1 VSDESIS
8 TSSELKTITYDTVK
22 EFFERYIKNYL
33 PYSDAKVYDT
43 IINNLVDYYYNHAY
57 NDIPTDFKDLFET
70 ANVTNVE
77 LYDKLL
83 VAVGVPSE
91 LIKSLTFTD
100 KMIFLKSLCDFQR
113 YKASLSF
120 VQKLG
125 EVYSDFNKLNIYE
138 LYIDYDS
145 TKLQPWVL
153 KPVNIYKHEDLDLSL
168 ESLDYVSIYNQI
180 PSLLV
185 SVDQLNELYANNQLI
200 LPLKSNLLFLDY
212 DLSREVSLL
221 YDLIVTIFLKEFRNT
236 NIELYFNDTT
246 MSVPLEYIYYA
257 WYYLM
262 TRYYD
267 TTWESSSLN
276 FALRF
281 AQTGLISSIPYTIDD
296 VDNIIKEYDE
306 IDTIDK
312 RDKFYNT
319 YFANILAKWEEIPDT
334 MNHTQMLAV
343 LATQS
348 PNLAVYLD
356 DRISSFEDEDN
367 QKREINIILNEI
379 YSSLILYSQTSE
391 DSNFTKYFEYL
402 MRFLP
407 QIVINPETSST
418 YTILYNFKPFHV
430 ELYTQYR
437 EGILCRD
444 KFNTAWTD
452 DSQYAFTISIIMASI
467 FACSDIYFFNYNY
480 IYNSSLPILSS
491 FTNRFEY
498 TSSDSIEIEEM
509 WSFMISMIAQ
519 SLMSISS
526 QKTFSFEYFYYSS
539 LLSVLSSFISQFSY
553 SSSDTSRLEETW
565 NFAVSMISQ
574 SLMSISSQETSL
586 FNYLYYSS
594 LSVLV
599 SYYCLYD
606 LLELTSEDITESLQ
620 HLEQFPGQSVLG
632 VNALFSEI
640 LSNMPI
646 SGSDNVSV
654 VDDYVVVY

>member
-236 NIELYFNDTT
+236 NIELYFNDTS

-407 QIVINPETSST
+407 QMVINPETSST

-467 FACSDIYFFNYNY
+467 L
-480 IYNSSLPILSS
+480 LPILSS

-509 WSFMISMIAQ
+509 WSFMISMIA
-519 SLMSISS
+519 
-526 QKTFSFEYFYYSS
+526 
-539 LLSVLSSFISQFSY
+539 
-553 SSSDTSRLEETW
+553 
-565 NFAVSMISQ
+565 MISQ

>member
-1 VSDESIS
+1 MSDESIS

-236 NIELYFNDTT
+236 NIELYFNDTS

-407 QIVINPETSST
+407 QMVINPETSST

-467 FACSDIYFFNYNY
+467 L
-480 IYNSSLPILSS
+480 LPILSS

-509 WSFMISMIAQ
+509 WSFMISMIA
-519 SLMSISS
+519 
-526 QKTFSFEYFYYSS
+526 
-539 LLSVLSSFISQFSY
+539 
-553 SSSDTSRLEETW
+553 
-565 NFAVSMISQ
+565 MISQ

>member
-1 VSDESIS
+1 MSDESIS

-236 NIELYFNDTT
+236 NIELYFNDTS

-267 TTWESSSLN
+267 TTWKSSSLN

-452 DSQYAFTISIIMASI
+452 DSQYVFTISIIMASI

-480 IYNSSLPILSS
+480 IYNSSLPILSL

-498 TSSDSIEIEEM
+498 ISSDSIEIEEM

-526 QKTFSFEYFYYSS
+526 QKTFSFEYFYYSP
-539 LLSVLSSFISQFSY
+539 FS
-553 SSSDTSRLEETW
+553 
-565 NFAVSMISQ
+565 M
-574 SLMSISSQETSL
+574 
-586 FNYLYYSS
+586 
-594 LSVLV
+594 LV
-599 SYYCLYD
+599 SYYFLYE
-606 LLELTSEDITESLQ
+606 LLELTTKDVTDSSQ